1 MDDVTEITQVVLEER
16 QGRDRG
22 WWQQMRECFHPGATV
37 SLSWLDTSA
46 EDFVTQSEAT
56 FASGIRPTHRLSPP
70 VVRISGR
77 RAVVEVPAAIELRTT
92 IGDVEA
98 DLASFARLLYQVEH
112 RDGAWKI
119 VAFNVIYE
127 KDTLTPALPGAELT
141 VDRDL
146 AARFREPY
154 RCLGVHLALTGK
166 PVRDDLYGDDEPER
180 VDKLYDMAFSWMRG

>member
-1 MDDVTEITQVVLEER
+1 MDDVTEITQVVLKER

-46 EDFVTQSEAT
+46 EEFIAQSEAT
-56 FASGIRPTHRLSPP
+56 FADGIRPSHRLSPP
-70 VVRISGR
+70 VVHISGR

-92 IGDVEA
+92 IGAVEA
-98 DLASFARLLYQVEH
+98 DLTSCTRLLYQVEQ

-119 VAFNVIYE
+119 AAFTVIYE
-127 KDTLTPALPGAELT
+127 KDTLVPALPGTELT

-180 VDKLYDMAFSWMRG
+180 VGKLYDVAFGWMRE